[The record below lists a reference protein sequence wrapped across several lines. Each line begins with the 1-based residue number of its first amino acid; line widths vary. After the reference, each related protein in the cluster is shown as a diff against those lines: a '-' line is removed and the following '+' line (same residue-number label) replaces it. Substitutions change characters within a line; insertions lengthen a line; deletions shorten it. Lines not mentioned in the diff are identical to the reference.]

1 MTQQDPV
8 IYNLQ
13 AERAVLGACLIDGVG
28 ALPKIYG
35 VTPKDFYLDAH
46 SRIFAA
52 IRAIFLRDGELDILV
67 LTDHLDRKGQL
78 VDIGGAAFLTELMDA
93 TPTALGVDKY
103 ARIVKLDADR
113 RRLVDAMAKGAK
125 IAYDG
130 GEDARALYDQVF
142 TALQASY
149 PEPDTPQDPA
159 TWADMDAVIGPI
171 EWAWDRW
178 LPQGFLTILAG
189 EPGIGKSI
197 LALRLCACFL
207 GTQTLWPDSAD
218 FAAGVGSVLWC
229 EAEAAQPLNLERAKA
244 WGLPIE
250 RILSPLPDPMV
261 DISLDN
267 PAHRRAIEAATKRKD
282 VLFVVVDSL
291 SGASRKDENSS
302 DTLSTVHWLAELA
315 RDTGKPIL
323 ITHHLRKRGMLDGDQ
338 KVSLERLRGY
348 SGIVQPARLV
358 WALDTPDPQDEDT
371 KRLSVIKSNL
381 GRFPEP
387 LGLQI
392 NDRGV
397 IFCDAPEPPR
407 MTSAIDEAKEALMS
421 LLEGGAMAYGEIEQA
436 LHGMGISIRTVKR
449 AKKDLGVVSKKEPD
463 GWYWSLPS
471 RDQEPLL

>member
-1 MTQQDPV
+1 MTTAQA
-8 IYNLQ
+8 IYNPE
-13 AERAVLGACLIDGVG
+13 AERAVLGACLIDSTA

-35 VTPKDFYLDAH
+35 LAPDDFYLAKH
-46 SRIFAA
+46 SWIFAA
-52 IRAIFLRDGELDILV
+52 MRATFLRDGEIDLV
-67 LTDHLDRKGQL
+67 VLNDHLERKKQL

-93 TPTALGVDKY
+93 TPTALGVEKY
-103 ARIVKLDADR
+103 AKIVKLDADR
-113 RRLVDAMAKGAK
+113 RRLLAIAAKVAK
-125 IAYDG
+125 IAHDG
-130 GEDARALYDQVF
+130 GDDSTLLYDEAF

-149 PEPDTPQDPA
+149 PVPAAPKESA
-159 TWADMDAVIGPI
+159 TWADMAGVIGPI

-207 GTQTLWPDSAD
+207 GTSTLWPDSSD
-218 FAAGVGSVLWC
+218 FGHGAGSVLWA
-229 EAEAAQPLNLERAKA
+229 EAEAAQPLNLERAKS
-244 WGLPIE
+244 WGMPIE
-250 RILSPLPDPMV
+250 RILCGLSDSMV
-261 DISLDN
+261 DTSLDN
-267 PAHRRAIEAATKRKD
+267 PAHRHAIAAATRRKD

-302 DTLSTVHWLAELA
+302 ETMATVHWLAELA

-323 ITHHLRKRGMLDGDQ
+323 VTHHLRKKGLLDLDGTI
-338 KVSLERLRGY
+338 SLERLRGY

-358 WALDTPDPQDEDT
+358 WALDTPDLQDADT

-387 LGLQI
+387 LGLQV

-397 IFCDAPEPPR
+397 IFCDAPEAPVKV
-407 MTSAIDEAKEALMS
+407 SATDEAKEALMS
-421 LLEGGAMAYGEIEQA
+421 LLEDGAVPFGEIEQA
-436 LHGMGISIRTVKR
+436 LHGLGISVRTAKR
-449 AKKDLGVVSKKEPD
+449 AKKALGVVSKRQTD
-463 GWYWSLPS
+463 GSWSWSLPS